1 MMNREPTWNENLGF
15 LVVSF
20 ALASAAASLVPTV
33 GLGGF
38 PGVVGV
44 IIVFVM
50 TFFICMLA
58 IDRLFLPEE

>member
-1 MMNREPTWNENLGF
+1 MNREPTWNENLGF

-20 ALASAAASLVPTV
+20 ALASAAESLVPTA
-33 GLGGF
+33 GLGGL

-50 TFFICMLA
+50 TFFICLLA
-58 IDRLFLPEE
+58 VDRLFLPKE